1 MKRSR
6 AATVSKDKKRDHD
19 APKHSG
25 PRATSPP
32 GHAMKQSTQAELAEK
47 RRPERKE
54 KVPENARLWGFVR
67 HLSLE
72 ETLKGEA
79 NKSAIPAEHD
89 AKLLWDVDRHRF
101 LIVSEQAIV
110 DDLSPLQ
117 FVQFVRELRD
127 VTSRIL
133 FKFERRDDGSTGRAY
148 RVWS

>member
-6 AATVSKDKKRDHD
+6 AATVTKDWSPDLDRDASQHT
-19 APKHSG
+19 AI
-25 PRATSPP
+25 PP
-32 GHAMKQSTQAELAEK
+32 SQARKQSAPDVAEPK
-47 RRPERKE
+47 RPEQKG
-54 KVPENARLWGFVR
+54 KIPNSARLWGFVR

-72 ETLKGEA
+72 DTLKGEA
-79 NKSAIPAEHD
+79 NKDAILAEQD
-89 AKLLWDVDRHRF
+89 ARLLWDVDRHRF
-101 LIVSEQAIV
+101 LVVSEEAII

-133 FKFERRDDGSTGRAY
+133 FKFERRDDGSTGRAH

>member
-6 AATVSKDKKRDHD
+6 AATVSKDKSPDLDRGKR
-19 APKHSG
+19 SN
-25 PRATSPP
+25 PRTTAVPGQGRTQSAT
-32 GHAMKQSTQAELAEK
+32 AEVAEIK
-47 RRPERKE
+47 RPEPEE
-54 KVPENARLWGFVR
+54 KIPENARLWGFVR

-72 ETLKGEA
+72 DTIKGEA
-79 NKSAIPAEHD
+79 NKDAVLAEQD

-101 LIVSEQAIV
+101 LIVSEEAIV

-127 VTSRIL
+127 VASRIL
-133 FKFERRDDGSTGRAY
+133 FKFERRDDGSTGRAH

>member
-6 AATVSKDKKRDHD
+6 AATATKDWSSDLDRTRHASQPTAVPPSEVRKQSAPADVAEKKR
-19 APKHSG
+19 
-25 PRATSPP
+25 
-32 GHAMKQSTQAELAEK
+32 
-47 RRPERKE
+47 PEQKDQI
-54 KVPENARLWGFVR
+54 PDGARLWGFVR

-72 ETLKGEA
+72 DTLKGEA
-79 NKSAIPAEHD
+79 NKDAVLAEQD
-89 AKLLWDVDRHRF
+89 ARLLWDVDRHRF
-101 LIVSEQAIV
+101 LVVSEEAII

-133 FKFERRDDGSTGRAY
+133 FKFERREDGSTGRAH